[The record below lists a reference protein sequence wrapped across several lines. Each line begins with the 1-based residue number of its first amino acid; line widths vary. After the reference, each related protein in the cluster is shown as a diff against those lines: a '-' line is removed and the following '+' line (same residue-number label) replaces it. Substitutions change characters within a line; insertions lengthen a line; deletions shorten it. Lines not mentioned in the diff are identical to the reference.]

1 MREVCVLSTCGMGQG
16 TLYYAITTLLAH
28 FTLPLPLLQFHFYY
42 FLPFTFFPSYS
53 KRMMP

>member
-1 MREVCVLSTCGMGQG
+1 MGQG